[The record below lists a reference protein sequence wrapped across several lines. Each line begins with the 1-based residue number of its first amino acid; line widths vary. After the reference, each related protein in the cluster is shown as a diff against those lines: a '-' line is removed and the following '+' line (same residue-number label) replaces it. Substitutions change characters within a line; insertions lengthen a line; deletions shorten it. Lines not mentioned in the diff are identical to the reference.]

1 MTTLTPR
8 QLEILRLS
16 AEGFSGPQIAVRLH
30 VTVATVNEHR
40 TRIRNRLGAST
51 AAHAV
56 AIAYQRGILQGFD
69 GTDVLRQLDS
79 ARAWAVHWQQE
90 SAEVLRLLA
99 ELVDGDPCWW
109 DHNHSCQAHGFF
121 YIPQGEHCPHEEA
134 KALLR
139 PPIEDAA

>member
-79 ARAWAVHWQQE
+79 ARAWAVEWQQR
-90 SAEVLRLLA
+90 ADMLAWLLA
-99 ELVDGDPCWW
+99 EAAWKRGQPDTGSPIYAYTW
-109 DHNHSCQAHGFF
+109 D
-121 YIPQGEHCPHEEA
+121 EA
-134 KALLR
+134 SMKWSLTEVA
-139 PPIEDAA
+139 